1 MMQLP
6 DREEIHRVYLE
17 GEEAVAQLVS
27 GLLSYIQGL
36 VDHIQSQDEI
46 IRGLRDQTAKNSK
59 NSSKPPSS
67 DGYKKPHPTSL
78 RNLSGSKKNGGQEGH
93 EGHTLE
99 PVEEPDHIKMYEVK
113 ECSSCH
119 AALED
124 EKVIGYEK
132 RQVFDIPPIRVE
144 VTEHQAEIKDCPHCG
159 KRNRAEFPPEVSQ
172 PVQYGCRIK
181 SWAVYFNNYHFIP
194 LERTCEIFEDLVDHR
209 LSEASVLQAN
219 TELSEC
225 IRPACEVIKKL
236 LIAADVVNFD
246 ESGLR
251 VEGKLN
257 WLHVA
262 SSAHLTYYEVHRK
275 RGKEAMDHIGI
286 LPEFR
291 GVAVHDHWAPYFHY
305 DKCHHSLC
313 NAHHLRELIFIHECY
328 NQEWSREMKELLL
341 EIKEHVE
348 CSCQHSDQLDPKKV
362 EEFENCYHEIIKKG
376 IEANPPPAPEQI
388 PKKKKK
394 GKVKQSPPKNLLDR
408 LKDHN
413 QHVLAF
419 MYDFRVPFDNNQGER
434 DIRMVKVKQK
444 VSGSFRTREGAENFC
459 RIRGYISTAR
469 KNGRNVIDAIEDA
482 FNGVPFIPSPTY
494 PFP

>member
-1 MMQLP
+1 MHLP
-6 DREEIHRVYLE
+6 DREEIHRTYLE

-27 GLLSYIQGL
+27 GLVSCIQGL
-36 VDHIQSQDEI
+36 VGLIQSQDEI

-93 EGHTLE
+93 EGHTLA
-99 PVEEPDHIKMYEVK
+99 PVEKPDHIKTYEVK
-113 ECSSCH
+113 ECSGCH

-124 EKVIGYEK
+124 EEVIGYEK

-172 PVQYGCRIK
+172 PVQYGCCIK
-181 SWAVYFNNYHFIP
+181 SWAVYFNDYHFIP

-209 LSEASVLQAN
+209 LCEASVLQAN

-225 IRPACEVIKKL
+225 VRPACEAVKKL

-262 SSAHLTYYEVHRK
+262 STAHLTYYEVHRK
-275 RGKEAMDHIGI
+275 RGREAMDQIGI

-291 GVAVHDHWAPYFHY
+291 GTAVHDHWVPYFHY
-305 DKCHHSLC
+305 DKCRHSLC

-348 CSCQHSDQLDPKKV
+348 RSCQHSDQLDPEKV
-362 EEFENCYHEIIKKG
+362 EEFENCYHEIIEKG
-376 IEANPPPAPEQI
+376 LEANPSPVPDQV

-434 DIRMVKVKQK
+434 DVRMVKVKQK
-444 VSGSFRTREGAENFC
+444 VSGSFRTSEGAENFC

-469 KNGRNVIDAIEDA
+469 KNGRKVIDAIKDA
-482 FNGVPFIPSPTY
+482 FNGVPFIPSLT
-494 PFP
+494 